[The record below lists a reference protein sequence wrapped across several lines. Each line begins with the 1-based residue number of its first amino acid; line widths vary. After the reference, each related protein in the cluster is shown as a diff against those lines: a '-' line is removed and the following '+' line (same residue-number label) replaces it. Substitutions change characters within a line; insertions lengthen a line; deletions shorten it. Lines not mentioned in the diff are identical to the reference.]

1 MDIIPAIIAQD
12 FEDLRSKMSLVA
24 DLVPLVQVDALDGEF
39 APYKSW
45 PYLSGN
51 QDGDFAN
58 ILNEDIPFPFWDRVD
73 FEVHLM
79 TVRPEDKIKDWIKAG
94 ASRIL
99 FHVEATDRLE
109 ELVNN
114 FRKDFPLG
122 QESLMSVELGA
133 VLNMKTPVSAIE
145 GIAKD
150 LDSVQ
155 FMSINQIGKQ
165 GERFDERV
173 FDRIDE
179 LHQLHP
185 DLVLSVDGGVS
196 LDNADE
202 LMRAGATR
210 LVVGS
215 ALFKSDDLAETIRMF
230 KDIKI

>member
-1 MDIIPAIIAQD
+1 MDIVPAIIAQD
-12 FEDLRSKMSLVA
+12 FDDLREKISTVA
-24 DLVPLVQVDALDGEF
+24 DLVSTVQVDALDGEF

-45 PYLSGN
+45 PYLTGN

-58 ILNEDIPFPFWDRVD
+58 ILSEDIPFPFWDRVD

-79 TVRPEDKIKDWIKAG
+79 TVRPEEKIRDWIKAG

-99 FHVEATDRLE
+99 FHVESTDRME

-122 QESLMSVELGA
+122 EESLMSVELGA
-133 VLNMKTPVSAIE
+133 VLNMKTPLSVIDAIV
-145 GIAKD
+145 KD

-155 FMSINQIGKQ
+155 LMSINQIGKQ
-165 GERFDERV
+165 GEPFDERV

-179 LHQLHP
+179 LHQLYP
-185 DLVLSVDGGVS
+185 DLIISVDGGVS
-196 LDNADE
+196 LDNAEE
-202 LMRAGATR
+202 LVRAGATR

-215 ALFKSDDLAETIRMF
+215 ALFKSGNLAETVQTF
-230 KDIKI
+230 KNIKI

>member
-1 MDIIPAIIAQD
+1 MDVVPAIIAQD
-12 FEDLRSKMSLVA
+12 FEDLRNKMSLVA
-24 DLVPLVQVDALDGEF
+24 DLVSTVQVDALDGEF
-39 APYKSW
+39 TLYKSW

-58 ILNEDIPFPFWDRVD
+58 ILNEDVPFPFWDRVD

-79 TVRPEDKIKDWIKAG
+79 TSRPEEKIKDWIKAG

-99 FHVEATDRLE
+99 FHVESTDRMD

-122 QESLMSVELGA
+122 EESLMSVELGA
-133 VLNMKTPVSAIE
+133 VLNMTTPIDVIE
-145 GIAKD
+145 NIAKD
-150 LDSVQ
+150 LDCVQ

-165 GERFDERV
+165 GERFDDRV

-179 LHQLHP
+179 FHQLYP
-185 DLVLSVDGGVS
+185 DIVISVDGGVS
-196 LDNADE
+196 LDNADD

-215 ALFKSDDLAETIRMF
+215 ALFKSDDLAETIQMF